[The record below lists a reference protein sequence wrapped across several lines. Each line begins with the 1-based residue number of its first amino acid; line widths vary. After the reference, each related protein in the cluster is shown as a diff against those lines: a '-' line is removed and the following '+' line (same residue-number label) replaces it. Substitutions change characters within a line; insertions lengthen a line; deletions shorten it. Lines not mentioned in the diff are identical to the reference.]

1 MLTLLLQ
8 QAKRKNQSLLW
19 WLNLTS
25 FIDDIRERL
34 RKALRRSEGACGMYH
49 TALAL
54 ICEAG
59 GYLEAI
65 EIPEGAKTRL
75 IDHRGEVLSEAVDI
89 TWPPAC
95 LRAMLDA
102 GIFPREY
109 DDLREVLTADD
120 DLKRVR
126 GVFGYGRIVR
136 PVAIALAKL
145 ITSGG
150 RAEVYR
156 DGLGV
161 KVIFYGSNGD
171 VISSA
176 RSVFCPACA
185 AMIALAREPRLSTEV
200 KKTLSGEKNTG
211 RIKAERGI
219 VNKIYWRNF
228 RVEVELI
235 EKGKKLG
242 SNYGCCTAYAI
253 VRTEAVCGFASPKG
267 VKLIKA
273 YCDQCPV
280 KHIWLGKSMG
290 AMGNVILK
298 RMTDVGL
305 KIELSYDNFLRIT
318 AKDNERS
325 LGYGFGSLCALS
337 ASMNLLLRTEGIK
350 IVRPQEAAALKS
362 LS

>member
-1 MLTLLLQ
+1 
-8 QAKRKNQSLLW
+8 
-19 WLNLTS
+19 
-25 FIDDIRERL
+25 
-34 RKALRRSEGACGMYH
+34 MYH

-54 ICEAG
+54 ISEAG
-59 GYLEAI
+59 GHFEVI
-65 EIPEGAKTRL
+65 EVPEGAKARL
-75 IDHRGEVLSEAVDI
+75 IDHRGEALSEAIDI

-95 LRAMLDA
+95 LRAMLDV

-109 DDLREVLTADD
+109 DDLREVLTSND
-120 DLKRVR
+120 DLKKVR
-126 GVFGYGRIVR
+126 NVFGYGRIVR

-145 ITSGG
+145 IANGG

-185 AMIALAREPRLSTEV
+185 AMIALAREPNLSAEVKKALSTE
-200 KKTLSGEKNTG
+200 ENTG
-211 RIKAERGI
+211 KIKSERGV
-219 VNKIYWRNF
+219 VNRVYWRNF
-228 RVEVELI
+228 RVEVELF
-235 EKGKKLG
+235 EKDKKLG

-267 VKLIKA
+267 SRLIKA

-298 RMTDVGL
+298 RMTEIGL
-305 KIELSYDNFLRIT
+305 RIEMSYDDFLKVT
-318 AKDNERS
+318 AKDGEKS
-325 LGYGFGSLCALS
+325 IGYGFGSLCALS
-337 ASMNLLLRTEGIK
+337 ASINLLLRTEGIK
-350 IVRPQEAAALKS
+350 VIRPQEAAKLNS
-362 LS
+362 YS